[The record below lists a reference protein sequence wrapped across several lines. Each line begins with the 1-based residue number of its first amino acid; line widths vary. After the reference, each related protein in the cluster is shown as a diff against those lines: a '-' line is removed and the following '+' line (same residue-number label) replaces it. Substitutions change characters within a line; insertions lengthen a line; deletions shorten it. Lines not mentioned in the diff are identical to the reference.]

1 MLDIQYQLPTLPR
14 LVTGDGDGAGK
25 HHFEANLID
34 REAVN
39 CFPILLSVAATAA
52 AVAAGTLAVR
62 DSYGISRLD
71 ILMVIRD
78 LFMSGN
84 LHFTKKDSICPDKIS
99 EHFRSDFNA
108 LAYLYLL
115 LK

>member
-1 MLDIQYQLPTLPR
+1 MLDIQYQPATLSR

-71 ILMVIRD
+71 ILMFIRD
-78 LFMSGN
+78 SKPL
-84 LHFTKKDSICPDKIS
+84 KQKI
-99 EHFRSDFNA
+99 
-108 LAYLYLL
+108 YL
-115 LK
+115 

>member
-78 LFMSGN
+78 PFMS
-84 LHFTKKDSICPDKIS
+84 FTLQRRILFVLIKFQNIS
-99 EHFRSDFNA
+99 EVTSM
-108 LAYLYLL
+108 L
-115 LK
+115 